1 MPEPVHEQIEYLP
14 RIRIVPDPDQPRERI
29 DPEHVGR
36 LAKSLI
42 ERGKML
48 NPIRTRFDPAL
59 GKDVIVAG
67 HQRWLAA
74 EQAGFDLVP
83 VIRSKGTLSPLDIL
97 VEQVVDNEVREG
109 LRPCELARALDEIRR
124 QSGGKSNAELAGQ
137 LGLNPSDFTVAD
149 ALLSLSPARQ
159 QDVDAGLVG
168 KQTAY
173 YLARI
178 DDPAMQDEL
187 WEQARSGQLNKE
199 QAKAA
204 VRSRAAHHN
213 TKAGAGSGRITVKAS
228 GMSLTYRAEDGGLDG
243 LLEALDTLRKE
254 VRRGIDQGWD
264 AKAFSRQMKNKVS

>member
-1 MPEPVHEQIEYLP
+1 MSTETTSNPTPGGQPPGPPGRAGSGGFKEEQIRYLP
-14 RIRIVPDPDQPRERI
+14 RTSLVPDPSQPRQRI

-36 LAKSLI
+36 IAKSLV
-42 ERGKML
+42 ERRKMM
-48 NPIRTRFDPAL
+48 NPIRARYDPVL
-59 GKDVIVAG
+59 GKYVIVAG

-74 EQAGFDLVP
+74 ELAGFELVP
-83 VIRSKGTLSPLDIL
+83 VICSEDTLSPLDIL

-124 QSGGKSNAELAGQ
+124 QSGGKSNAALADQ
-137 LGLNPSDFTVAD
+137 LGLNGSDFTVGD
-149 ALLSLSPARQ
+149 WLLSLSPARQ

-213 TKAGAGSGRITVKAS
+213 TKAGTASGRITVTAG
-228 GMSLTYRAEDGGLDG
+228 GMSLTYRTRTTGLT
-243 LLEALDTLRKE
+243 AC
-254 VRRGIDQGWD
+254 
-264 AKAFSRQMKNKVS
+264 